1 MKKSI
6 LKSIDLLLNF
16 NLKKSISFFIF
27 LLFAILFETLSVA
40 LILPLVDIVAS
51 KEVSNYY
58 HVLQRFNFLK
68 IENIFLFSLIAFLLI
83 ILIKTLYLIFF
94 SWWKNNFISEL
105 NTSFSSRLFHQY
117 LSKPYLDLSKVDTSI
132 IIRNCWE
139 EVRIL
144 TGGLNSLFLLS
155 VEFLVFSSIIIV
167 LFLYDPKTTIFVF
180 VFFLVIGLSF
190 IYLTKGKITQWSKN
204 KIFLTSN
211 IIKSINECFGL
222 IKYIRLRNKENF
234 FFSRFNHSV
243 LRLNRLTRN
252 LSFTREI
259 PKNILEM
266 IAISSLFFVVLVN
279 LNLNNGVSNNLI
291 SLVAIYAGAAFRILP
306 AINRIINLVQ
316 AFYNY
321 IPTLDIL
328 YGDLVSK
335 KNSKFFNNLIDDNNK
350 FQFKDII
357 EFKNV
362 YFKYDDQEDYVIENL
377 SFTVNKNDFVC
388 FVGESGVGKSTL
400 IDLLTGILI
409 PTKGNIYVDSINIKN
424 ILPKY
429 QNIIGIVPQKTRLI
443 NDSLLRNIIL
453 ESDEKLKNEK
463 RFNDAIKF
471 AQLEKTIKDNKDGIQ
486 YSVGQDGTSL
496 SGGQGQ
502 RIAIAR
508 ALYESP
514 EILILDEITSALDTK
529 TSEQLFDCIN
539 DLIGKKTLIMVS
551 HNEDL
556 SQRADKVFELTKNQ
570 NQTNLIKL
578 YEKN

>member
-6 LKSIDLLLNF
+6 LKSIDLLISF
-16 NLKKSISFFIF
+16 NLRKSIGLFIF

-243 LRLNRLTRN
+243 LRLNKLNRN
-252 LSFTREI
+252 LSFIREI
-259 PKNILEM
+259 PKNILEI
-266 IAISSLFFVVLVN
+266 IAISALSFVVLIN
-279 LNLNNGVSNNLI
+279 LTQKWSFKNLI
-291 SLVAIYAGAAFRILP
+291 SLLAIYAGAAFRILP

-328 YGDLVSK
+328 YHDLVSK
-335 KNSKFFNNLIDDNNK
+335 KIRSFLVLQSKIIINFNLRMLLNLK
-350 FQFKDII
+350 T
-357 EFKNV
+357 
-362 YFKYDDQEDYVIENL
+362 
-377 SFTVNKNDFVC
+377 FTLNMISK
-388 FVGESGVGKSTL
+388 KITL
-400 IDLLTGILI
+400 LKIL
-409 PTKGNIYVDSINIKN
+409 V
-424 ILPKY
+424 
-429 QNIIGIVPQKTRLI
+429 
-443 NDSLLRNIIL
+443 
-453 ESDEKLKNEK
+453 
-463 RFNDAIKF
+463 
-471 AQLEKTIKDNKDGIQ
+471 
-486 YSVGQDGTSL
+486 
-496 SGGQGQ
+496 
-502 RIAIAR
+502 
-508 ALYESP
+508 
-514 EILILDEITSALDTK
+514 
-529 TSEQLFDCIN
+529 
-539 DLIGKKTLIMVS
+539 
-551 HNEDL
+551 
-556 SQRADKVFELTKNQ
+556 
-570 NQTNLIKL
+570 
-578 YEKN
+578 

>member
-6 LKSIDLLLNF
+6 LKSIDLLLSF
-16 NLKKSISFFIF
+16 NLKKSTSFFIF
-27 LLFAILFETLSVA
+27 LLIAILFETLSVA
-40 LILPLVDIVAS
+40 LILPLVDIVTS
-51 KEVSNYY
+51 KEGSDYY
-58 HVLQRFNFLK
+58 DLLQRFNFLK
-68 IENIFLFSLIAFLLI
+68 IENIFLFSLMAFLLI

-105 NTSFSSRLFHQY
+105 NTSFSSKLFHQY
-117 LSKPYLDLSKVDTSI
+117 LSKSYLDLSKTDTSI

-144 TGGLNSLFLLS
+144 TGGLNNLFLLF

-167 LFLYDPKTTIFVF
+167 LFLYDPKTSIFIF
-180 VFFLVIGLSF
+180 IFFLIIGLSF
-190 IYLTKGKITQWSKN
+190 IYLTKRKITQWSKN

-234 FFSRFNHSV
+234 FFSRFNYSV

-266 IAISSLFFVVLVN
+266 IAISSLFFVVLIN
-279 LNLNNGVSNNLI
+279 LDSTNGVSKNLI
-291 SLVAIYAGAAFRILP
+291 SLLAIYAGAAFRILP
-306 AINRIINLVQ
+306 AVNRIVNLVQ

-328 YGDLVSK
+328 YNDLVSK
-335 KNSKFFNNLIDDNNK
+335 KNSKFFNNLTNKNNK

-377 SFTVNKNDFVC
+377 SLTINKNDFVC

-409 PTKGNIYVDSINIKN
+409 PTKGNIYIDNIDTKN
-424 ILPKY
+424 ILPRY

-443 NDSLLRNIIL
+443 NDSLLSNIIL

-463 RFNDAIKF
+463 RFNNAIKF
-471 AQLEKTIKDNKDGIQ
+471 AQLEKTIKENKDGIQ
-486 YSVGQDGTSL
+486 YIVGQDGSSL

-514 EILILDEITSALDTK
+514 EILVLDEITSALDSK
-529 TSEQLFDCIN
+529 TSQLLFNCIN

-556 SQRADKVFELTKNQ
+556 SKRADKVFRLNKDQ

>member
-1 MKKSI
+1 MVKK
-6 LKSIDLLLNF
+6 
-16 NLKKSISFFIF
+16 
-27 LLFAILFETLSVA
+27 V
-40 LILPLVDIVAS
+40 
-51 KEVSNYY
+51 
-58 HVLQRFNFLK
+58 RF
-68 IENIFLFSLIAFLLI
+68 
-83 ILIKTLYLIFF
+83 
-94 SWWKNNFISEL
+94 
-105 NTSFSSRLFHQY
+105 
-117 LSKPYLDLSKVDTSI
+117 
-132 IIRNCWE
+132 
-139 EVRIL
+139 
-144 TGGLNSLFLLS
+144 
-155 VEFLVFSSIIIV
+155 
-167 LFLYDPKTTIFVF
+167 
-180 VFFLVIGLSF
+180 
-190 IYLTKGKITQWSKN
+190 
-204 KIFLTSN
+204 FLTSN

-234 FFSRFNHSV
+234 FFNRFNHSV

-377 SFTVNKNDFVC
+377 SLTVNKNDFVC

-443 NDSLLRNIIL
+443 NDSLLSNIIL

-471 AQLEKTIKDNKDGIQ
+471 AQLEKTIKENKDGIQ

-529 TSEQLFDCIN
+529 TSQQLFDCIN
-539 DLIGKKTLIMVS
+539 DLIGK
-551 HNEDL
+551 NFDYGF
-556 SQRADKVFELTKNQ
+556 SQ
-570 NQTNLIKL
+570 
-578 YEKN
+578 

>member
-6 LKSIDLLLNF
+6 LKSIDLLLSF
-16 NLKKSISFFIF
+16 NLKKSIGFFIF
-27 LLFAILFETLSVA
+27 LLIAILFETLSVA
-40 LILPLVDIVAS
+40 LIVPLVDIVTS
-51 KEVSNYY
+51 KEGSDYY
-58 HVLQRFNFLK
+58 DLLQRFNFLK

-94 SWWKNNFISEL
+94 SWWKNDFISEL
-105 NTSFSSRLFHQY
+105 NTSFSSKLFHQY
-117 LSKPYLDLSKVDTSI
+117 LSKSYLDLSKTDTSI

-144 TGGLNSLFLLS
+144 TGGLNNLFLLF

-167 LFLYDPKTTIFVF
+167 LFLYDPKTSIFIF
-180 VFFLVIGLSF
+180 VFFLIIGLSY

-234 FFSRFNHSV
+234 FFNRFNHPV
-243 LRLNRLTRN
+243 LRINRLTRN

-266 IAISSLFFVVLVN
+266 IAISSLFFVVLIN
-279 LNLNNGVSNNLI
+279 LDSTNGVSKNLI
-291 SLVAIYAGAAFRILP
+291 SLLAIYAGAAFRILP

-328 YGDLVSK
+328 YHDLVSK
-335 KNSKFFNNLIDDNNK
+335 KNSNFFNNLIDDNNK

-377 SFTVNKNDFVC
+377 SFTINKNDFVC

-409 PTKGNIYVDSINIKN
+409 PTKGNIYVDNIDTKN

-443 NDSLLRNIIL
+443 NDSLLSNIIL

-463 RFNDAIKF
+463 RFNNAIKF
-471 AQLEKTIKDNKDGIQ
+471 AQLEKTIKENKDGIQ
-486 YSVGQDGTSL
+486 YSVGQDGSSL

-514 EILILDEITSALDTK
+514 EILILDEITSALDSK
-529 TSEQLFDCIN
+529 TSQQLFNCIN

-556 SQRADKVFELTKNQ
+556 SKRADKVFRLTKDQ

>member
-6 LKSIDLLLNF
+6 LKSIDLLLSF

-27 LLFAILFETLSVA
+27 LLIAILFETLSVA
-40 LILPLVDIVAS
+40 LILPLVDIVTS
-51 KEVSNYY
+51 KEGSDYY
-58 HVLQRFNFLK
+58 DLLQRFNFLK
-68 IENIFLFSLIAFLLI
+68 IENIFLFSLIAFLFI

-94 SWWKNNFISEL
+94 SWWKNDFISEL
-105 NTSFSSRLFHQY
+105 NTSFSSKLFHQY
-117 LSKPYLDLSKVDTSI
+117 LSKSYLDLSKTDISI

-144 TGGLNSLFLLS
+144 TGGLNNLFLLF

-167 LFLYDPKTTIFVF
+167 LFLYDPKTSIFVF
-180 VFFLVIGLSF
+180 IFFLIIGLSF
-190 IYLTKGKITQWSKN
+190 IYLTKGMITQWSKT

-243 LRLNRLTRN
+243 LRLNKLTRN
-252 LSFTREI
+252 LSFTREV

-279 LNLNNGVSNNLI
+279 LDSNNGVSNNLI

-316 AFYNY
+316 SFYNY
-321 IPTLDIL
+321 IPSLDIL
-328 YGDLVSK
+328 YNDLVSK
-335 KNSKFFNNLIDDNNK
+335 KNQKFFNNLINDNNK

-377 SFTVNKNDFVC
+377 SFTINKNDFVC

-409 PTKGNIYVDSINIKN
+409 PTKGNIYVDNIDTKN

-443 NDSLLRNIIL
+443 NDSLLSNIIL

-463 RFNDAIKF
+463 RFNNAIKF
-471 AQLEKTIKDNKDGIQ
+471 AQLEKTIKENKDGIQ
-486 YSVGQDGTSL
+486 YSVGQDGSSL

-514 EILILDEITSALDTK
+514 EILILDEITSALDSK
-529 TSEQLFDCIN
+529 TSQQLFNCIN

-556 SQRADKVFELTKNQ
+556 SKRADKVFRLTKDQ

>member
-6 LKSIDLLLNF
+6 LKSIDLLLSF

-27 LLFAILFETLSVA
+27 LLIAILFETLSVA
-40 LILPLVDIVAS
+40 LILPLVDIVTS
-51 KEVSNYY
+51 KEGSDYY
-58 HVLQRFNFLK
+58 DLLQRFNFLK
-68 IENIFLFSLIAFLLI
+68 IENIFLFSLIAFLFI

-94 SWWKNNFISEL
+94 SWWKNDFISEL
-105 NTSFSSRLFHQY
+105 NTSFSSKLFHQY
-117 LSKPYLDLSKVDTSI
+117 LSKSYLDLSKTDISI

-144 TGGLNSLFLLS
+144 TGGLNNLFLLF

-167 LFLYDPKTTIFVF
+167 LFLYDPKTSIFVF
-180 VFFLVIGLSF
+180 IFFLIIGLSF
-190 IYLTKGKITQWSKN
+190 IYLTKGMITQWSKT

-243 LRLNRLTRN
+243 LRLNKLTRN

-279 LNLNNGVSNNLI
+279 LDSNNGVSNNLI

-316 AFYNY
+316 SFYNY
-321 IPTLDIL
+321 IPSLDIL
-328 YGDLVSK
+328 YNDLVSK
-335 KNSKFFNNLIDDNNK
+335 KNQKFFNNLINDNNK

-377 SFTVNKNDFVC
+377 SLKINKNDFVC
-388 FVGESGVGKSTL
+388 FVGESGIGKSTL

-409 PTKGNIYVDSINIKN
+409 PTKGNIYIDNIDTKN
-424 ILPKY
+424 ILPRY
-429 QNIIGIVPQKTRLI
+429 QNIIGIVPQKTHLI
-443 NDSLLRNIIL
+443 NDSLLSNIIL

-463 RFNDAIKF
+463 RFNNAIKF
-471 AQLEKTIKDNKDGIQ
+471 AQLEKTIKEIKDGIQ
-486 YSVGQDGTSL
+486 YSVGQDGSSL

-514 EILILDEITSALDTK
+514 EILVLDEITSALDSK
-529 TSEQLFDCIN
+529 TSQQLFNCIN

-556 SQRADKVFELTKNQ
+556 SKRADKVFRLTKDQ

-578 YEKN
+578 YERN